1 MTKEYRHLIFGL
13 VAAVASFFI
22 ASSFDVAQAPAMT
35 AAITVFVAWLW
46 ITEAVPIP
54 VASLVPFVAFP
65 TFGILTHKQAA
76 SALGSHV
83 ILLLMGAFILAKGI
97 EKSGVHRRFALN
109 MVKTIGNHSARR
121 IIFAFM
127 ITAGTLSIWI
137 SNTASTLALLPV
149 ALIIAK
155 YSENKRF
162 AIALLLG
169 LAYSASIGGVGSLI
183 GTPPNVIFAS
193 VYEEFTGQE
202 YGFLRWMKTGVPVMA
217 IAIPLMALW
226 LSRGIKLDREIA
238 IPDVGVMRTEE
249 KRTLLVFGFTALL
262 WVFRKEP
269 FGGWSGLLDIGTLGD
284 SSVALF
290 GVLLMFVVPAGKPHI
305 QGEKHEKLLDWETAK
320 DIPWGMLLLFAGG
333 IVIAKASWGL
343 GKVQAGQLDD
353 SVISGQKVCV
363 IDTGYSLGHEDL
375 MSGANISG
383 QVLDAT
389 GGQASLG
396 EWSTDGYGH
405 GTFIS
410 GVISAQENNLGVRGV
425 IPGSAI
431 DIHNVKVIHNPN
443 YWTLW
448 GSDMIAAVAACQQ
461 VGATVINMSIGGGN
475 SSEAERQAMDNAA
488 AGGALLFAAAGNRGN
503 SSYFYPASYDGVI
516 SVAATDEQDARWNY
530 SHQNDQVELAAP
542 GVNVRSTLPN
552 NSYSNWDGTS
562 VATAFASG
570 VAALVWGQFPEC
582 SADQV
587 RSALTRSALDKGAQG
602 KDDEF
607 GHGIIQAK
615 AAYDLLSS
623 EGCGVQ
629 QAGIQSCKD
638 ILDAGLSTGDGIYSI
653 DLDGEDGPLA
663 AMNVQCD
670 MTRDGGG
677 WTGIT
682 PGIE

>member
-1 MTKEYRHLIFGL
+1 MKNYVVLSMLLAGG
-13 VAAVASFFI
+13 I
-22 ASSFDVAQAPAMT
+22 AQSAL
-35 AAITVFVAWLW
+35 AAIEPVKPLSPVKQANQQKPKRYIVMFQPVSDVLAAASIESTGMPSVFSQNTFSVATARKVIQSSGGKGLRALPSVTSMAAML
-46 ITEAVPIP
+46 TEDQ
-54 VASLVPFVAFP
+54 VASL
-65 TFGILTHKQAA
+65 
-76 SALGSHV
+76 SANQ
-83 ILLLMGAFILAKGI
+83 
-97 EKSGVHRRFALN
+97 E
-109 MVKTIGNHSARR
+109 
-121 IIFAFM
+121 
-127 ITAGTLSIWI
+127 
-137 SNTASTLALLPV
+137 V
-149 ALIIAK
+149 ALI
-155 YSENKRF
+155 
-162 AIALLLG
+162 
-169 LAYSASIGGVGSLI
+169 
-183 GTPPNVIFAS
+183 
-193 VYEEFTGQE
+193 EED
-202 YGFLRWMKTGVPVMA
+202 PVRYLQA
-217 IAIPLMALW
+217 
-226 LSRGIKLDREIA
+226 E
-238 IPDVGVMRTEE
+238 
-249 KRTLLVFGFTALL
+249 
-262 WVFRKEP
+262 
-269 FGGWSGLLDIGTLGD
+269 
-284 SSVALF
+284 
-290 GVLLMFVVPAGKPHI
+290 
-305 QGEKHEKLLDWETAK
+305 
-320 DIPWGMLLLFAGG
+320 
-333 IVIAKASWGL
+333 KASWGL

-425 IPGSAI
+425 IPGAAI

-443 YWTLW
+443 YWSLW

-682 PGIE
+682 PGIAFALNGGVLNEVDGQPTSKGFQGNSPFALLENGSFILHYTVPVHRTISQFYLDGYTIKGASHLVPNGNDYDMGFNLNPLTTWNSLNFSSPNGDLGIGTLNDAGPAMRLSSWGYYVAPEQEIDVTPRFNDVYTFGSPSESFTIAFSEYGGPEGLYAWWSGTIFVR